1 MGEYTIKPC
10 TMGHVQRYGE
20 IYAAAF
26 SGEPWND
33 AWKAA
38 DAEVHVREILEME
51 QAFGLEYVE
60 DGVVAGFILGSSM
73 VFHYG
78 RTFEIND
85 LAVDPAYQGRG
96 IARTLLEACLSALRE
111 QGICGVHM
119 ITQGDGFLPEFYKG
133 YGFKEEN
140 EVILMGLDMDEED
153 DGSEAVDDA
162 DAADAKDPA
171 PAVKSRIDLGRSF
184 ITKFA
189 DDGSIPETYMTDQ
202 ELKKPQPPLAK
213 APMTGNIIGLP
224 NDFDKLEVRS
234 DFLGIVNDRKSHR
247 VYTDQPLT
255 LRELSY
261 LLWCTQ
267 GVKDVRGRSYA
278 TIRTVP
284 CGGARHE
291 FECYMAI
298 RRVEGLEPGLY
309 HYLPMTHQIEFLGES
324 ADMGGFISKSLQ
336 EQNWALKSSVVFYY
350 SCVFYRAEWRYGPWA
365 HPVILMDSG
374 HITENLYLA
383 ATSIGL
389 GGCAIAAVDPE
400 ACNREFGLD
409 GVEETIF
416 YAMPVGTVDPTDR
429 ESEDAFY
436 AFVREEGL

>member
-1 MGEYTIKPC
+1 
-10 TMGHVQRYGE
+10 
-20 IYAAAF
+20 
-26 SGEPWND
+26 
-33 AWKAA
+33 
-38 DAEVHVREILEME
+38 
-51 QAFGLEYVE
+51 
-60 DGVVAGFILGSSM
+60 
-73 VFHYG
+73 
-78 RTFEIND
+78 
-85 LAVDPAYQGRG
+85 
-96 IARTLLEACLSALRE
+96 
-111 QGICGVHM
+111 
-119 ITQGDGFLPEFYKG
+119 
-133 YGFKEEN
+133 
-140 EVILMGLDMDEED
+140 MDKQP
-153 DGSEAVDDA
+153 
-162 DAADAKDPA
+162 KDPIKA
-171 PAVKSRIDLGRSF
+171 RIALGRSI
-184 ITKFA
+184 ITKFS
-189 DDGSIPETYMTDQ
+189 DDESVPETYMTDQ

-213 APMTGNIIGLP
+213 APMTDRIIDLP
-224 NDFDKLEVRS
+224 NDFGELEIRT
-234 DFLGIVNDRKSHR
+234 DFLGIINDRKSHR

-267 GVKDVRGRSYA
+267 GVKDVRGKSYA

-389 GGCAIAAVDPE
+389 GGCAIAAVDGPLANSE
-400 ACNREFGLD
+400 QRVRARRREGNHLLRHACGDCQSRKPGNGRRFL
-409 GVEETIF
+409 
-416 YAMPVGTVDPTDR
+416 R
-429 ESEDAFY
+429 
-436 AFVREEGL
+436 VRQAGRTLIQRIASIHWR

>member
-1 MGEYTIKPC
+1 
-10 TMGHVQRYGE
+10 
-20 IYAAAF
+20 
-26 SGEPWND
+26 
-33 AWKAA
+33 
-38 DAEVHVREILEME
+38 
-51 QAFGLEYVE
+51 
-60 DGVVAGFILGSSM
+60 
-73 VFHYG
+73 
-78 RTFEIND
+78 
-85 LAVDPAYQGRG
+85 
-96 IARTLLEACLSALRE
+96 
-111 QGICGVHM
+111 
-119 ITQGDGFLPEFYKG
+119 
-133 YGFKEEN
+133 
-140 EVILMGLDMDEED
+140 
-153 DGSEAVDDA
+153 
-162 DAADAKDPA
+162 
-171 PAVKSRIDLGRSF
+171 
-184 ITKFA
+184 
-189 DDGSIPETYMTDQ
+189 MTDQ

-213 APMTGNIIGLP
+213 APMTDRIIDLP
-224 NDFDKLEVRS
+224 NDFGELDIRT
-234 DFLGIVNDRKSHR
+234 DFLGIINDRKSHR
-247 VYTDQPLT
+247 VYTDQPLS

-267 GVKDVRGRSYA
+267 GVKDVRGKSYA

-298 RRVEGLEPGLY
+298 RRVDGLEPGLY
-309 HYLPMTHQIEFLGES
+309 HYLPMTHQIEFLGGS

-336 EQNWALKSSVVFYY
+336 EQNWALKASVVFYY

-416 YAMPVGTVDPTDR
+416 YAMPVGTVDPADR